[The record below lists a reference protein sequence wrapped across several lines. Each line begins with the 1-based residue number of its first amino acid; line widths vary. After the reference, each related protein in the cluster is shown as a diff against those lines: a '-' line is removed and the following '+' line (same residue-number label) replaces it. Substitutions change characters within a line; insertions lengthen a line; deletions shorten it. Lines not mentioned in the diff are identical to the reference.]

1 MIDIDEA
8 RKLVHALD
16 QDLSRVQSGST
27 DLQTLRNEV
36 DALKGV
42 LETPEPGH
50 GWVRDAL
57 HSIHT
62 IIDEG
67 AATAKIDAIIA
78 SRYVTAIGKMLG
90 L

>member
-16 QDLSRVQSGST
+16 QDLSRVQSGSAS
-27 DLQTLRNEV
+27 LQTLRDEV
-36 DALKGV
+36 EALKGV
-42 LETPEPGH
+42 LASPEPGH

-57 HSIHT
+57 QSIHT
-62 IIDEG
+62 IIAEG
-67 AATAKIDAIIA
+67 ADTAKIDAIVAGRYIA
-78 SRYVTAIGKMLG
+78 SIGRMLG